1 MSGPSLDA
9 LLDGLAADR
18 GNPGGGTAGGV
29 ITAIGASLGQMV
41 CRYSSDAAEAAGLD
55 AHLGT
60 LRARAVAA
68 AERDGE
74 ASGALGAA
82 LRPAEDGSED
92 ERDRRIVSAAAEAV
106 QTSAELGRVALDV
119 LDDLTT
125 LSAVGN
131 RHLSA
136 DVAVA
141 LDAVAAGLGAAA
153 TNLRGGLTLAAAHGD
168 ATALRDAH
176 DDLGRRL
183 LRARLEARSLAER
196 LGEP

>member
-1 MSGPSLDA
+1 MPDTALDA
-9 LLDGLAADR
+9 LLEGLAADR

-29 ITAIGASLGQMV
+29 ITAIGAALGQMV
-41 CRYSSDAAEAAGLD
+41 ARYSSDVAEAAGLNER
-55 AHLGT
+55 LGS
-60 LRARAVAA
+60 LRARAIAA

-92 ERDRRIVSAAAEAV
+92 DRDRRIVSAVTDAV
-106 QTSAELGRVALDV
+106 QTSAELGRVALAV
-119 LDDLTT
+119 LSELTDLST
-125 LSAVGN
+125 LGN
-131 RHLSA
+131 RHLLA

-168 ATALRDAH
+168 ARALHDAH
-176 DDLGRRL
+176 DDLAQRL
-183 LRARLEARSLAER
+183 LDARREARTLAER